1 MNNIAIT
8 IDNYMLQK
16 AIKTWTNKENGY
28 RIDGEEKKEKKNKTA
43 EKVQNIYDIYQ
54 VVECSYLCHE
64 HKWDTASKIVFL
76 I

>member
-1 MNNIAIT
+1 MSYQGASKGNS
-8 IDNYMLQK
+8 YK
-16 AIKTWTNKENGY
+16 A
-28 RIDGEEKKEKKNKTA
+28 DGGKKKEKKNKTA